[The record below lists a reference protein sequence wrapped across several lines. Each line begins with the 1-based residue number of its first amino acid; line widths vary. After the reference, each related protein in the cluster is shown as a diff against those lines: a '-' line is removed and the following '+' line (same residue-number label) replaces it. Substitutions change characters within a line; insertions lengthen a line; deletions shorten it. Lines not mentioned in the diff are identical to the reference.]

1 MGSWEVPFVYK
12 PSSVCAYYT
21 WFVVEFTGV
30 RRAVYVTANYATHGN
45 ESCFLCLADIDRIVG
60 FFPHRFFFHYGF
72 DTCLLDWLN
81 CRPILCRRLEH
92 NRERSFWAMEIREQQ
107 HWWNVE
113 RYFLLVTNTNKQVPH
128 KQGRMQVNTRQQNVR
143 IIHTIMFFVLF
154 LFYNYS

>member
-1 MGSWEVPFVYK
+1 
-12 PSSVCAYYT
+12 
-21 WFVVEFTGV
+21 
-30 RRAVYVTANYATHGN
+30 
-45 ESCFLCLADIDRIVG
+45 
-60 FFPHRFFFHYGF
+60 
-72 DTCLLDWLN
+72 
-81 CRPILCRRLEH
+81 
-92 NRERSFWAMEIREQQ
+92 MEIREQQ